1 MKKSE
6 LKALI
11 REVIEETTSFKRG
24 DKVWWHANDAFKT
37 KRRGEVLTVSKGDVS
52 LKDLD
57 TGTTFVAK
65 TKDLTNFEDA
75 IDKSAVHQE
84 MLKAQRELNNLLT
97 YTRNGESLSGS
108 YVEDWKKVAELRKNI
123 QALLAMLKTPKQ

>member
-11 REVIEETTSFKRG
+11 REVVEE
-24 DKVWWHANDAFKT
+24 D
-37 KRRGEVLTVSKGDVS
+37 
-52 LKDLD
+52 
-57 TGTTFVAK
+57 
-65 TKDLTNFEDA
+65 

-84 MLKAQRELNNLLT
+84 MLKAKKELDTLLS
-97 YTRNGESLSGS
+97 YTRQGETLSGS

-123 QALLAMLKTPKQ
+123 QALLAMLKTPKQQ

>member
-11 REVIEETTSFKRG
+11 REVIEE
-24 DKVWWHANDAFKT
+24 D
-37 KRRGEVLTVSKGDVS
+37 
-52 LKDLD
+52 
-57 TGTTFVAK
+57 
-65 TKDLTNFEDA
+65 

-84 MLKAQRELNNLLT
+84 MLKAKKELDTLLS
-97 YTRNGESLSGS
+97 YTRQGETLSGS

-123 QALLAMLKTPKQ
+123 QELLAMLKTPKQQ

>member
-11 REVIEETTSFKRG
+11 REVVEE
-24 DKVWWHANDAFKT
+24 D
-37 KRRGEVLTVSKGDVS
+37 
-52 LKDLD
+52 
-57 TGTTFVAK
+57 
-65 TKDLTNFEDA
+65 

-84 MLKAQRELNNLLT
+84 MLKAKKELDTLLS
-97 YTRNGESLSGS
+97 YTRQGETLSGS

-123 QALLAMLKTPKQ
+123 QELLAMLKTPKQQ

>member
-11 REVIEETTSFKRG
+11 REVVEE
-24 DKVWWHANDAFKT
+24 D
-37 KRRGEVLTVSKGDVS
+37 
-52 LKDLD
+52 
-57 TGTTFVAK
+57 
-65 TKDLTNFEDA
+65 

-84 MLKAQRELNNLLT
+84 MLKAKKELDTLLS
-97 YTRNGESLSGS
+97 YTRRGETLSGS

-123 QALLAMLKTPKQ
+123 QELLAMLKTPKQQ

>member
-11 REVIEETTSFKRG
+11 REVVEE
-24 DKVWWHANDAFKT
+24 D
-37 KRRGEVLTVSKGDVS
+37 
-52 LKDLD
+52 
-57 TGTTFVAK
+57 
-65 TKDLTNFEDA
+65 

-84 MLKAQRELNNLLT
+84 MLKAKKELDTLRS
-97 YTRNGESLSGS
+97 YSRQGETLSGS

-123 QALLAMLKTPKQ
+123 QELLAMLKTPKQQ

>member
-11 REVIEETTSFKRG
+11 REVIEE
-24 DKVWWHANDAFKT
+24 D
-37 KRRGEVLTVSKGDVS
+37 
-52 LKDLD
+52 
-57 TGTTFVAK
+57 
-65 TKDLTNFEDA
+65 

-84 MLKAQRELNNLLT
+84 MLKAKKELDTLLS
-97 YTRNGESLSGS
+97 YTRQGETLSGS

-123 QALLAMLKTPKQ
+123 QALLAMLKTPKQQ